1 MAFNVTKIQTG
12 LYGIVGWRQSL
23 NPDYPTIDADNLAS
37 RSGEFVTN
45 NPHCKIEFLSDSQDY
60 IETDDAQFNTV
71 LKQMQED
78 SIANVC
84 HRIFNKADY
93 IDRQV
98 LYTYAQNKIETETI
112 PAGFICF
119 KIRVDPKKNVA
130 FEIKRILLDF
140 EGAGDINIQLYNT
153 SQSAPLFEQIVTI
166 ASTNQVVNLA
176 WKVDNSG
183 DTYKGEYYL
192 GYRNNTAGI
201 GTVRPF
207 KRDYENSDIK
217 SNITHLDIQNF
228 QFVGHAVDTLPDLED
243 EEAIDEA
250 VGLNPDITVYDDFTD
265 LIIRNETLL
274 SHAINLDLQIKC
286 FEVYMASLRSNVN
299 QRIGNLNMATMIQLV
314 EGVNNTETSLK
325 ITGLRPELSRAIN
338 QIKEEINKLQ
348 DGYFSGRISVGTLE

>member
-1 MAFNVTKIQTG
+1 MSFNVTKIQTG
-12 LYGIVGWRQSL
+12 LYGVVGWRQPL
-23 NPDYPTIDADNLAS
+23 NPEYPTIDASNLAS

-45 NPHCKIEFLSDSQDY
+45 NPHCKIEFLFDSQDY
-60 IETDDAQFNTV
+60 TDTDTAQFNTV

-98 LYTYAQNKIETETI
+98 LYPYAQNKIETETLLG
-112 PAGFICF
+112 GFVCF
-119 KIRVDPKKNVA
+119 KIQVTPKKNVA

-153 SQSAPLFEQIVTI
+153 SQSAPLFEQVVTI
-166 ASTNQVVNLA
+166 ASTHQVVNLA

-201 GTVRPF
+201 GTVKPF
-207 KRDYENSDIK
+207 QRDYERADVK
-217 SNITHLDIQNF
+217 SIITHLEIQEF
-228 QFVGHAVDTLPDLED
+228 EFVGHAVDTLPDLED
-243 EEAIDEA
+243 EEAMDEA
-250 VGLNPDITVYDDFTD
+250 IGLNPDITVYDDFTD

-274 SHAINLDLQIKC
+274 GHAINIDLQIKC

-299 QRIGNLNMATMIQLV
+299 QRIGNLNMITMIQLV
-314 EGVNNTETSLK
+314 EGVNDTESSLK
-325 ITGLRPELSRAIN
+325 ITGLRPELNRAIN
-338 QIKEEINKLQ
+338 QIKKEINKLQ
-348 DGYFSGRISVGTLE
+348 DGYFPGRISVGTLR